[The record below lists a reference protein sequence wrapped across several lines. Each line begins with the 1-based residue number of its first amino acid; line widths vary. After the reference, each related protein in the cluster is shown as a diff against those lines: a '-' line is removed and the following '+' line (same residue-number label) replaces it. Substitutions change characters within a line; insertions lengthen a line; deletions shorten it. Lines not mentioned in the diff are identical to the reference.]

1 MEAALLVVV
10 LLWLGTGYVGVKVIQ
25 RSTRRRADEP
35 IPTARVTNA
44 GGAEYAYQ
52 KSADLAKRS
61 SRKIGKGL
69 GISIGLVLISW
80 PVLLIIWVFSGPGWD
95 MQMGRKLRVRGREV
109 LPPAVRGDGWS
120 TVGTEHASASAAEHA
135 PPSSLDIALPTRER
149 DVIAGYWLLAA
160 RMEHASVPA
169 FSRLSLQ
176 LAALGAPARL
186 LRATHIAALDEI
198 RHAETCFDI
207 ARALS
212 GEAYDAGP
220 IAELADESRTTNASP
235 RLSLSTLA
243 VESLVDGCLAEGIA
257 ADIAAHGAEIAT
269 EPAIRDALAMIARD
283 EAAHAELAWT
293 VIAWCLE
300 VDRGHVGA
308 ALHGARLDAAAPT
321 MPSGDRA
328 TLARY
333 GIVSASESA
342 RIATDR
348 CGAVRERLAALT
360 ASCTRLAVAGHGTG
374 HRGRRVPDRLA
385 GDRRD
390 LVLPHESRLRRL
402 LDRAQSL
409 R

>member
-10 LLWLGTGYVGVKVIQ
+10 LLWLGSGYAGVKLIQ
-25 RSTRRRADEP
+25 RATRRRPDAP

-52 KSADLAKRS
+52 KSADLAKRG

-80 PVLLIIWVFSGPGWD
+80 PVLIVIWFLTTDWSWN

-109 LPPAVRGDGWS
+109 LPPPARGDGWS
-120 TVGTEHASASAAEHA
+120 ASTAATA
-135 PPSSLDIALPTRER
+135 TSIAIPTSDRE
-149 DVIAGYWLLAA
+149 VIAGYWLLAA

-198 RHAETCFDI
+198 RHAETSFDI
-207 ARALS
+207 ARILS
-212 GEAYDAGP
+212 GEAHDAGP
-220 IAELADESRTTNASP
+220 IAELADELGLAASANLTSATP
-235 RLSLSTLA
+235 RPLSFRMLA

-257 ADIAAHGAEIAT
+257 ADIAARGAEVAT

-283 EAAHAELAWT
+283 EEAHAELAWSI
-293 VIAWCLE
+293 IAWCLE
-300 VDRGHVGA
+300 VDRARVGA
-308 ALHGARLDAAAPT
+308 ALRAVRLDAEAPT
-321 MPSGDRA
+321 TPLGDRA

-333 GIVSASESA
+333 GIVSDSA
-342 RIATDR
+342 RVAVARRD
-348 CGAVRERLAALT
+348 AVRARLAAMIDG
-360 ASCTRLAVAGHGTG
+360 ASSIAA
-374 HRGRRVPDRLA
+374 
-385 GDRRD
+385 
-390 LVLPHESRLRRL
+390 
-402 LDRAQSL
+402 
-409 R
+409 